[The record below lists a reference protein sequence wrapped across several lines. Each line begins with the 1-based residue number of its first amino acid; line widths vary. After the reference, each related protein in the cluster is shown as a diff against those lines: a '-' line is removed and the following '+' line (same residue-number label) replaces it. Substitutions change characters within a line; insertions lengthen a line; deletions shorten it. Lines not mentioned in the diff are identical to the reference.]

1 MAGEQ
6 VFIVEDERIVAED
19 LKRMLERLGYKV
31 VGSASSGD
39 EAVKKM
45 EATKPQLVI
54 MDIRIQ
60 GSLDGVDVAE
70 HVVAQF
76 DIPVIYLT
84 AYADETTV
92 DRAKGT
98 LPAAYI

>member
-1 MAGEQ
+1 
-6 VFIVEDERIVAED
+6 
-19 LKRMLERLGYKV
+19 
-31 VGSASSGD
+31 
-39 EAVKKM
+39 
-45 EATKPQLVI
+45 
-54 MDIRIQ
+54 MDIICIR
-60 GSLDGVDVAE
+60 GSIDGVDVAE

-98 LPAAYI
+98 LPAGYILKPFDERSLKNHN